1 MKRLMS
7 SPYFKIVLTYIAAQ
21 FIPAF
26 IVPFVPAEN
35 RFMVTIYTTIAC
47 FVVGVG
53 IMLWINQT
61 ATFPNS
67 IEKSTKPPVQKV
79 ILWGVCGTFLAFVA
93 QYAARAIEL
102 FIFHLPA
109 GSQNTQTLMVT
120 LGTYPLFILLIA
132 ILGPIM
138 EEFVFR
144 KVIFGSLFDITGGI
158 GAAVISSLI
167 FAFVHVDGHI
177 LLYSMIGFVFSYLYY
192 KTKSIAVP
200 IIAHSLMNTIVVV
213 ASLTLFK

>member
-1 MKRLMS
+1 MKRLMN

-26 IVPFVPAEN
+26 IVPFVSAEN

-53 IMLWINQT
+53 VMLWINQT
-61 ATFPNS
+61 RTFPNS
-67 IEKSTKPPVQKV
+67 IEKSSKPSIQKV
-79 ILWGVCGTFLAFVA
+79 ILWGVGGTLLAFVA
-93 QYAARAIEL
+93 QYSAIAIEL

-200 IIAHSLMNTIVVV
+200 IIAHSLMNTVVAV
-213 ASLTLFK
+213 ASLALFK